1 MHFLYSSI
9 FYDILEIYIVRHL
22 DIRSKKLVRHSH
34 ESYLGL
40 RITDPVCQPLHHRK
54 PLSGTAGIHD
64 HVLGLLSDLLT
75 TTPQQPSVRHS
86 RESYPG
92 PWLTS
97 SIQIQYAN
105 HYTTANL
112 SFSPVQ
118 FSDNTTVTKYGET
131 FYGCLTALNE
141 EIKVDLEIINHKNV
155 VGGGGVRNK
164 ILRFCSEFCMLE
176 FLFK

>member
-1 MHFLYSSI
+1 MNHT
-9 FYDILEIYIVRHL
+9 
-22 DIRSKKLVRHSH
+22 LV
-34 ESYLGL
+34 LGL
-40 RITDPVCQPLHHRK
+40 QIQYAKHYTTATFCQAQPWILPRSQDYRSSMPTATPPQTFVWK
-54 PLSGTAGIHD
+54 AGINA

-92 PWLTS
+92 LWLTS

-155 VGGGGVRNK
+155 VGGGESE
-164 ILRFCSEFCMLE
+164 IRF
-176 FLFK
+176 